1 MPEYPT
7 CSQYSSANDD
17 FEGPCLFHS
26 NILSQD
32 CSTQYN
38 WLESTLKTISTSD
51 WLIVVGHHP
60 IDECDVNDLTTLL
73 QRHGF
78 SLYLNG
84 HSHLLNQYTIDGS
97 GVYITT
103 GAGALVSTMDQQ
115 HPLTAAKLAG
125 KDISLDFWTEGEEER
140 EENKKKKN
148 NSKKDSRLHHSY
160 HTVWSQQIAGFTS
173 HTFNSDFSQLTTS
186 FISSTGQRLRSF
198 TVDKSGKIVS

>member
-84 HSHLLNQYTIDGS
+84 HSHLLNQYTIDGT
-97 GVYITT
+97 GAYVTT

-125 KDISLDFWTEGEEER
+125 KDIPSNFWSEGEEEMP
-140 EENKKKKN
+140 ENKNYAKN
-148 NSKKDSRLHHSY
+148 KNRNSRRHAY
-160 HTVWSQQIAGFTS
+160 HTGFTS
-173 HTFNSDFSQLTTS
+173 HSFNSDFSQLTTS
-186 FISSTGQRLRSF
+186 FISSSGQTLRSF
-198 TVDKSGKIVS
+198 TVDKSGKIV